1 MQQKYCMSMAGIEIS
16 YGFAKSPFGHCFIA
30 WIDNKICQLSF
41 FDNDEYEM
49 ELFAEKFKGNKLIQ
63 NDRKAVDFAQ
73 QIFEKNER
81 LHLQLDGTEFQQKV
95 WDALLEIPANTTT
108 TYADIAKKI
117 GKPKAVRA
125 VGTAVG
131 ANPVAYLI
139 PCHRVIRTD
148 GTLGGYRWGLEVK
161 KRMLDFE
168 KGIIP

>member
-1 MQQKYCMSMAGIEIS
+1 MSKIGIEIS

-30 WIDNKICQLSF
+30 WTENKICQLSF
-41 FDNDEYEM
+41 FDNAEYEM

-81 LHLQLDGTEFQQKV
+81 PQLHPDGTEFQMKV
-95 WDALLEIPANTTT
+95 WEALTEIPANTTT
-108 TYADIAKKI
+108 TYSDIAEKV

-131 ANPVAYLI
+131 ANPIAYLI

-148 GTLGGYRWGLEVK
+148 GTLGGYRWGLDVK
-161 KRMLDFE
+161 KKMLAYE
-168 KGIIP
+168 QQPQTPKGA

>member
-1 MQQKYCMSMAGIEIS
+1 LQQKYCMSMAGIEIS

-49 ELFAEKFKGNKLIQ
+49 ELFAEKFKGNKRIQ

-95 WDALLEIPANTTT
+95 WDALLEIPDNTTT
-108 TYADIAKKI
+108 TYADMEYLEAI
-117 GKPKAVRA
+117 
-125 VGTAVG
+125 VG
-131 ANPVAYLI
+131 AWRLRKECLI
-139 PCHRVIRTD
+139 
-148 GTLGGYRWGLEVK
+148 LK
-161 KRMLDFE
+161 K
-168 KGIIP
+168 G